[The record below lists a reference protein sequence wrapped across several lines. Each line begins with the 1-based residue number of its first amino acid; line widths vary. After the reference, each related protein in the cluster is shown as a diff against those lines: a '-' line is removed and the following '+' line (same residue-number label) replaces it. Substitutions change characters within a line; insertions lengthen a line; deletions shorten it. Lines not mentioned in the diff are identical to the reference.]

1 MIVRESVL
9 LMVRVS
15 AMRRMRVMMI
25 KSCVLFVD
33 MVMIRVMMRVIVTKR
48 NVCFRLPWFSS

>member
-1 MIVRESVL
+1 MIVRENAL

-25 KSCVLFVD
+25 ESCALSVD
-33 MVMIRVMMRVIVTKR
+33 MVMIGVMMRVRVTKR
-48 NVCFRLPWFSS
+48 NHVF